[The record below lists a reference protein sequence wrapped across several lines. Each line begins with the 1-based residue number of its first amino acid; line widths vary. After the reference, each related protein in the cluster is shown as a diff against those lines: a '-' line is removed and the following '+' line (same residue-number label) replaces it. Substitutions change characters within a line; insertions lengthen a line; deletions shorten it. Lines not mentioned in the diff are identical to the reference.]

1 MRRRPVAVL
10 VGLALSARVFADGL
24 AVVGATWIRASD
36 PPLEDSVLVV
46 EHDRI
51 KAIGTRAEVPIPKGV
66 VIVDG
71 RGRYVA
77 PAEGSAALAVGAA
90 ADFVVLDRDP
100 RRGKSAYARPY
111 RIVKGGRLVPARPE
125 P

>member
-1 MRRRPVAVL
+1 MGRRAAAVL
-10 VGLALSARVFADGL
+10 IGLTLSARVFADGL

-51 KAIGTRAEVPIPKGV
+51 KALGTRAEVPIPKGV

-71 RGRYVA
+71 RGRYLA
-77 PAEGSAALAVGAA
+77 PAEGSPALAVGAE

-100 RRGKSAYARPY
+100 RKDKSAYTRPY
-111 RIVKGGRLVPARPE
+111 RTVKGGRLVTTRPE